1 MRFSGTVYKDG
12 KFWLAEIPILDLMT
26 QGKTKKEAYEMVAD
40 MLESLV
46 NKEDFKVEVYKG
58 KKDTFEVGSSE
69 PKHMVSLLLQRKRE
83 LSGLSLAQVASK
95 LGMKSRNTYARYE
108 QGRSVPSVEKLN
120 ELLNAVNPLK
130 DIVITESTIPLTS
143 ASR

>member
-12 KFWLAEIPILDLMT
+12 KFWLAEIPILDLMP
-26 QGKTKKEAYEMVAD
+26 QGRTKKEAYKMVAD

-46 NKEDFKVEVYKG
+46 NKEDFKVNVYIG
-58 KKDTFEVGSSE
+58 EKDTFEVGSPE

-83 LSGLSLAQVASK
+83 LSGLSLAQVANK

-108 QGRSVPSVEKLN
+108 QGHSVPSVEKLN
-120 ELLNAVNPLK
+120 ELLNAVSPRR
-130 DIVITESTIPLTS
+130 DIVITESTIPLGD
-143 ASR
+143 R